1 MTQMNLNAF
10 AARKPLG
17 QIVRV
22 PERVQSVYSLTQHVW
37 AGDSDAERDKAK
49 KENRVRLE
57 TLDEFFLDPVRAYL
71 NRIFEKIADGEG
83 QGFWVQAEFGV
94 GKSHL
99 LAATAVLAVG
109 GPDAWERL
117 KEREDQEK
125 KAGPG
130 ARLDALWR
138 KKIETKKIFPI
149 VFSLEGCGGGQEKKL
164 EDFVLDEAQALFGL
178 REGKPLAVYP
188 EEHLADLFLREHQKA
203 FRDDLRVFLSDKRLM
218 RGLPEYEY
226 DELVKALKDPRELR
240 DAGRLL
246 MAFYRHKNLRPNV
259 PTERGERLDRA
270 IRDILDAGYQGVF
283 IAIDEMSEYL
293 RRSQFTSDDED
304 CLLTLS
310 STLAKARGLPVWT
323 LVAAQSEHTNP
334 KKIIGP
340 DRLREELLEH
350 RAERFRDIVVQRT
363 RSVVDRDAIAVYYNG
378 YKNLIPWVKN
388 TPKEEFEAAFPFP
401 PDAIQI
407 IRSVSTKLTG
417 TRSTISFLHRALK
430 RAVEAG
436 EKEEAGGKDLV
447 PLWRVFDDL
456 MSYNETPST
465 SSSGAISIRSK
476 FRGEVAA
483 LEAAQATLKRIND
496 GQLARPQNRK
506 RAERILNTLFL
517 YHIAGVQGLT
527 TEQILDAVCDL
538 KPNGDELEAQLGH
551 YETILEEMRSKLR
564 NQIRFRENRYEFVP
578 KETGQYDDLV
588 YQATDRL
595 KSDPQ
600 LFWQYV
606 DRLMVFADPG
616 AASPFA
622 EFVPEEDGRQIQ
634 FKLIWHG
641 QERTGRV
648 TAADLKKPN
657 ARPLEVDTHGNEDDF
672 VVVLARRPMTDKA
685 VEKFLKTDGIA
696 DPRLCV
702 WAPAEP
708 TAEEKATLA
717 AVLAHLLVAEEQKDS
732 AFEREGK
739 KGFCNGAFR
748 AHTVMQAIYARG
760 VARTSRTS
768 LDIPMVGG
776 VRGAIEAMA
785 AKAMDTC
792 YRSRAI
798 DFGHR
803 KFDALGAVKLIN
815 GLVKR
820 GQAVSEGDQLWS
832 AVENFAGPLG
842 LVRADNP
849 RRLDPSKSSFYQ
861 EIRKR
866 IEERGGAGLEVKTV
880 YNWFTGYDAKDGQE
894 SPGLTRRMVDIYLLC
909 LAQQGQ
915 IRISD
920 KKGGW
925 IDRSTIGEIEFKP
938 EHLRNLNR
946 IELPRALPDWQVFS
960 PYLEVLL
967 GRPDGSL
974 GPKYDKA
981 TADDAISE
989 LWNRAWIRRA
999 DVEQTLE
1006 ALTELFSTLGRE
1018 KKDNPFDELLLYWL
1032 EFTDEERPENFDAD
1046 ETFQAM
1052 CRAVLKAGGVA
1063 ETSALTSTHLT
1074 TFRENHRRLSELRGS
1089 FDSTRTVLLRA
1100 ARLARAPLPDG
1111 AGFKEIEKAQ
1121 NEVLKELEKVADL
1134 VVNQD
1139 TLTTRLGPRLSVLE
1153 DAYIPAYLDGLMTLD
1168 GLQGEIEDAAD
1179 KARSSA
1185 ELRVLAEFSEVSEA
1199 RRLIDKLKGDLDKL
1213 PRALRRRPEDRDAA
1227 EREVRNSAAV
1237 KDVDGQPL
1245 TFRRL
1250 AKECEARR
1258 DQVKS
1263 IGSAPKDALKSFAAF
1278 LRSPRVLD
1286 RLRAVK
1292 DPNKTLIE
1300 MIQTK
1305 TDDEHVELL
1314 TTLPANE
1321 LKSLAKLL
1329 IAVIGDKKPKSV
1341 RMTEFVPRTEFVWE
1355 NKDIDS
1361 VVTEFREYIE
1371 KAWEDGCYLKIE
1383 K

>member
-1 MTQMNLNAF
+1 MSRLDFSGF
-10 AARKPLG
+10 ANRKALKD
-17 QIVRV
+17 IVKV

-37 AGDSDAERDKAK
+37 AGERDAERTESK
-49 KENRVRLE
+49 KQNRVRLE
-57 TLDEFFLDPVRAYL
+57 TLDEFYIDPVRAYL
-71 NRIFEKIADGEG
+71 NRILEKIAEGEG

-99 LAATAVLAVG
+99 LAATSVLAFG
-109 GPDAWERL
+109 GPAAWERVRQ
-117 KEREDQEK
+117 REDQEK

-138 KKIETKKIFPI
+138 KKVEAKKVFPI
-149 VFSLEGCGGGQEKKL
+149 VLSLEGCGGSQEKKL
-164 EDFVLDEAQALFGL
+164 EDFVLDEAQAVFGL

-188 EEHLADLFLREHQKA
+188 EEHLADLFLHEHQKA
-203 FRDDLRVFLSDKRLM
+203 FRDDLRAFLSDKRLM

-226 DELVKALKDPRELR
+226 DELVKALEDPRELR

-259 PTERGERLDRA
+259 PTERGERLERA
-270 IRDILDAGYQGVF
+270 IKDILEAGYEGVF

-350 RAERFRDIVVQRT
+350 KAERFRDIVVQRT
-363 RSVVDRDAIAVYYNG
+363 RSVKDADAIAVYYNG
-378 YKNLIPWVKN
+378 YKNLLPWVKI

-401 PDAIQI
+401 PDAIQV
-407 IRSVSTKLTG
+407 IRSISTKLTG

-436 EKEEAGGKDLV
+436 EKDLV

-483 LEAAQATLKRIND
+483 LEAAQATLKRITD
-496 GQLARPQNRK
+496 GQLARPQNRS

-517 YHIAGVQGLT
+517 YHLAGVQGLAT
-527 TEQILDAVCDL
+527 AQILDAVCDL
-538 KPNGDELEAQLGH
+538 KPNEDELEAQLGH
-551 YETILEEMRSKLR
+551 YETILAEMRSKLR
-564 NQIRFRENRYEFVP
+564 NQIRFRDNRYEFVP

-595 KSDPQ
+595 KGDPQ

-606 DRLMVFADPG
+606 DRLMVLAEPD
-616 AASPFA
+616 AASPFS
-622 EFVPEEDGRQIQ
+622 EFVPEEDGRQLQ
-634 FKLIWHG
+634 FKLVWHG

-648 TAADLKKPN
+648 TATDLRKPN
-657 ARPLEVDTHGNEDDF
+657 ARPPEVDTHGNEDDF
-672 VVVLARRPMTDKA
+672 VVVLARRPMTEQA
-685 VEKFLKTDGIA
+685 VEKFLKTDGAA
-696 DPRLCV
+696 DPRVCV

-717 AVLAHLLVAEEQKDS
+717 AVLAHLLVAEEHKDS
-732 AFEREGK
+732 SFEKDGKRE
-739 KGFCNGAFR
+739 FRREAFR
-748 AHTVMQAIYARG
+748 AHTVAQAIYARG

-768 LDIPMVGG
+768 LDISTVGG
-776 VRGAIEAMA
+776 VRGAIESMA
-785 AKAMDTC
+785 ARAMDTC
-792 YRSRAI
+792 YRARTI
-798 DFGHR
+798 DFGNR

-820 GQAVSEGDQLWS
+820 GQAVSESDQLWS

-849 RRLDPSKSSFYQ
+849 RRLDPSRSTFYQ

-880 YNWFTGYDAKDGQE
+880 YNWFTGYNPKDGQE

-915 IRISD
+915 IRIRD
-920 KKGGW
+920 RRGGW

-946 IELPRALPDWQVFS
+946 VELPRALPDWQVFS
-960 PYLEVLL
+960 PYLEVLV

-981 TADDAISE
+981 TADDALAE
-989 LWNRAWIRRA
+989 LWNRAWIKRA

-1018 KKDNPFDELLLYWL
+1018 KKENPFDELLLYWL
-1032 EFTDEERPENFDAD
+1032 EFTDEDRPENFDAD
-1046 ETFQAM
+1046 ETFQAI
-1052 CRAVLKAGGVA
+1052 CRAVLRATGVA
-1063 ETSALTSTHLT
+1063 ATSALTSTHLT
-1074 TFRENHRRLSELRGS
+1074 TFRENYRRLAELRGS

-1100 ARLARAPLPDG
+1100 ARLARAALPDG
-1111 AGFKEIEKAQ
+1111 DGFKEIEKAQ
-1121 NEVLKELEKVADL
+1121 SEVLKELEKVADL

-1139 TLTTRLGPRLSVLE
+1139 TVTTRLGPRLRCLE
-1153 DAYIPAYLDGLMTLD
+1153 EAYIPAYLDELMKLD
-1168 GLQGEIEDAAD
+1168 GLQGEIDDAAD
-1179 KARSSA
+1179 KARSSD

-1199 RRLIDKLKGDLDKL
+1199 RRLSDKVEVDIGNL

-1227 EREVRNSAAV
+1227 EREVRNSAVV
-1237 KDVDGQPL
+1237 KDVDGEPL
-1245 TFRRL
+1245 TLRRL
-1250 AKECEARR
+1250 AKECDSRQER
-1258 DQVKS
+1258 VKS

-1292 DPNKTLIE
+1292 DPNKALTE
-1300 MIQTK
+1300 VIQAK
-1305 TDDEHVELL
+1305 TDDELVEVL
-1314 TTLPANE
+1314 TALPPKE

-1329 IAVIGDKKPKSV
+1329 IAMIGNKKPKAV
-1341 RMTEFVPRTEFVWE
+1341 RVTDFVPRTEFVWE
-1355 NKDIDS
+1355 DKDIET
-1361 VVTEFREYIE
+1361 VVTEFRDYLK

>member
-1 MTQMNLNAF
+1 MTQMVLNAF
-10 AARKPLG
+10 ANRKALG
-17 QIVRV
+17 QILRI

-37 AGDSDAERDKAK
+37 SGASDAQRTSSK

-71 NRIFEKIADGEG
+71 NRIFEKLADGEG

-99 LAATAVLAVG
+99 LAATSVLAFG
-109 GPDAWERL
+109 GPDAWERV
-117 KEREDQEK
+117 KDRENREK

-138 KKIETKKIFPI
+138 QKVEGKRVFPI
-149 VFSLEGCGGGQEKKL
+149 VFSLEGCGGSQEKKL

-188 EEHLADLFLREHQKA
+188 EEHLAGLFLREHQKS
-203 FRDDLRVFLSDKRLM
+203 FRDDLRAFLADKRLM

-226 DELVKALKDPRELR
+226 DELLKALKDSRELR

-246 MAFYRHKNLRPNV
+246 MAFYRHKNLRPDV
-259 PTERGERLDRA
+259 PTERGERLERA
-270 IRDILDAGYQGVF
+270 IKDILDAGYHGVF

-350 RAERFRDIVVQRT
+350 KAERFRDIVVQRT
-363 RSVVDRDAIAVYYNG
+363 RSVEDEGAVAVYYNG
-378 YKNLIPWVKN
+378 YKNLVPWVKT

-436 EKEEAGGKDLV
+436 EKDLV

-496 GQLARPQNRK
+496 GQLARPQNRS

-517 YHIAGVQGLT
+517 YHLAGVQGLT
-527 TEQILDAVCDL
+527 KAQILDAVCDL
-538 KPNGDELEAQLGH
+538 KPNEDELEAQLGH

-564 NQIRFRENRYEFVP
+564 NQIRFREDRYEFVP

-595 KSDPQ
+595 KGDPQ
-600 LFWQYV
+600 LFWQYF
-606 DRLMVFADPG
+606 DRLMVFADTDG
-616 AASPFA
+616 ASPFS
-622 EFVPEEDGRQIQ
+622 EFVPEEDGRQLQ
-634 FKLIWHG
+634 FKVSWHG
-641 QERTGRV
+641 QERSGRV
-648 TAADLKKPN
+648 TAADLKRPN
-657 ARPLEVDTHGNEDDF
+657 ARPAEVDTHGNEDDF

-685 VEKFLKTDGIA
+685 VEKFLKADGTS

-708 TAEEKATLA
+708 TPEEKATLA
-717 AVLAHLLVAEEQKDS
+717 AVLAHLLVAEEHKDS
-732 AFEREGK
+732 ALEKDGKREFRK
-739 KGFCNGAFR
+739 EAFR
-748 AHTVMQAIYARG
+748 AHTVAQAVYARG

-768 LDIPMVGG
+768 LDISTVGG
-776 VRGAIEAMA
+776 VRGSIESMA

-792 YRSRAI
+792 YRSRTI
-798 DFGHR
+798 DFGNR
-803 KFDALGAVKLIN
+803 KFDALGAAKLIN

-832 AVENFAGPLG
+832 AVGNFAGPLG

-849 RRLDPSKSSFYQ
+849 RRLDPSKSTFYQ
-861 EIRKR
+861 DIRKR
-866 IEERGGAGLEVKTV
+866 IEERGGAGIEVKTV
-880 YNWFTGYDAKDGQE
+880 YNWFTGYDSKDGQE
-894 SPGLTRRMVDIYLLC
+894 SAGLTRRMVDIYLLC

-938 EHLRNLNR
+938 EHLRNLSR
-946 IELPRALPDWQVFS
+946 VELPRALPDWQVFS
-960 PYLEVLL
+960 PYLEVFL
-967 GRPDGSL
+967 GRPDASL
-974 GPKYDKA
+974 GPKYDKS

-989 LWNRAWIRRA
+989 LWNRSWLRQT

-1006 ALTELFSTLGRE
+1006 ALTELFSTLGRD

-1032 EFTDEERPENFDAD
+1032 DFADEERPDNFDAD
-1046 ETFQAM
+1046 ETFQAF
-1052 CRAVLKAGGVA
+1052 CRAVLHASGVA
-1063 ETSALTSTHLT
+1063 ETLALTSTHLT
-1074 TFRENHRRLSELRGS
+1074 TFRESHRRLCELRSS

-1100 ARLARAPLPDG
+1100 ARIARAALPDG
-1111 AGFKEIEKAQ
+1111 TGFKEIQKAQ
-1121 NEVLKELEKVADL
+1121 NEVLKELDKIADL

-1139 TLTTRLGPRLSVLE
+1139 TVTTRLGPRLRRLE
-1153 DAYIPAYLDGLMTLD
+1153 EAYIPAYLDELMTLD
-1168 GLQGEIEDAAD
+1168 GLQGEIDNAAD

-1185 ELRVLAEFSEVSEA
+1185 ELRILAEFSEVKEA
-1199 RRLIDKLKGDLDKL
+1199 WRLSDKVSADLNSL
-1213 PRALRRRPEDRDAA
+1213 PRNLRRRPEDRDTA

-1237 KDVDGQPL
+1237 KDADGEPL
-1245 TFRRL
+1245 PFRRL
-1250 AKECEARR
+1250 AKECESRR
-1258 DQVKS
+1258 EQVKS
-1263 IGSAPKDALKSFAAF
+1263 LVSAPGDAFKSFVAF
-1278 LRSPRVLD
+1278 LRSPRILE
-1286 RLRAVK
+1286 RLRTVK
-1292 DPNKTLIE
+1292 GPNKTLTE
-1300 MIQTK
+1300 VIQTK
-1305 TDDEHVELL
+1305 TDDELVEVL
-1314 TTLPANE
+1314 TTLPPKE
-1321 LKSLAKLL
+1321 LKSLSKQL
-1329 IAVIGDKKPKSV
+1329 IAVIGDKKPKAV
-1341 RMTEFVPRTEFVWE
+1341 RVAEFVPSTEFVWE
-1355 NKDIDS
+1355 DKDIEA
-1361 VVTEFREYIE
+1361 VVTEFRDYLE

>member
-1 MTQMNLNAF
+1 MSDLDFSGF
-10 AARKPLG
+10 ANRKPLKD
-17 QIVRV
+17 ILKV
-22 PERVQSVYSLTQHVW
+22 PDRVQSVYSLTQHVW
-37 AGDSDAERDKAK
+37 AGESDAERTESK
-49 KENRVRLE
+49 KNNRVRLE
-57 TLDEFFLDPVRAYL
+57 TLDEFFIDPVRAYL
-71 NRIFEKIADGEG
+71 NRIFEKIAEGEG

-99 LAATAVLAVG
+99 LAATSVLAFG
-109 GPDAWERL
+109 GPDAWERV
-117 KEREDQEK
+117 KERENQEK

-130 ARLDALWR
+130 SRLDALWR
-138 KKIETKKIFPI
+138 KKIEGKKVFPI
-149 VFSLEGCGGGQEKKL
+149 VFSLEGCGGSQEKKL
-164 EDFVLDEAQALFGL
+164 EDFVLDEAQAVFRL
-178 REGKPLAVYP
+178 REEKPLAVYP
-188 EEHLADLFLREHQKA
+188 EEHLARLFLREHQNA
-203 FRDDLRVFLSDKRLM
+203 FREDLQAFLSDRRLM

-226 DELVKALKDPRELR
+226 DELIKALRDPLQLL

-259 PTERGERLDRA
+259 PTERGERLERA
-270 IRDILDAGYQGVF
+270 IKDILEAGYQGVF

-350 RAERFRDIVVQRT
+350 KAERFRDIVVQRT
-363 RSVVDRDAIAVYYNG
+363 RSVEDQGAIAVYYHG
-378 YKNLIPWVKN
+378 YKNLLPWVKN

-401 PDAIQI
+401 PEAIQI

-436 EKEEAGGKDLV
+436 EKDLV

-456 MSYNETPST
+456 MSYNETAST

-483 LEAAQATLKRIND
+483 LEAAQATLKRITD
-496 GQLARPQNRK
+496 GQLARPQNRS

-517 YHIAGVQGLT
+517 YHLAGVQGLT
-527 TEQILDAVCDL
+527 TAQILDAVCDL
-538 KPNGDELEAQLGH
+538 KPNEDELEAQLGH

-595 KSDPQ
+595 KGDPQ

-606 DRLMVFADPG
+606 DRLMVFADAD
-616 AASPFA
+616 AASPFS
-622 EFVPEEDGRQIQ
+622 EFVPEEDGRLLQ
-634 FKLIWHG
+634 FKVIWHG

-648 TAADLKKPN
+648 TAADLNKPN
-657 ARPLEVDTHGNEDDF
+657 ARPAEVDTHGNEDDF

-685 VEKFLKTDGIA
+685 VEKFLKTDGTA

-708 TAEEKATLA
+708 TTEEKATLA
-717 AVLAHLLVAEEQKDS
+717 AVLAHLLVAEEHKDS
-732 AFEREGK
+732 AFEKDGKREFRK
-739 KGFCNGAFR
+739 EAFR
-748 AHTVMQAIYARG
+748 AYTVVQAIYARG

-768 LDIPMVGG
+768 LDVSTVGG
-776 VRGAIEAMA
+776 VRGSIESMA
-785 AKAMDTC
+785 TKAMDTC
-792 YRSRAI
+792 YRSRTI
-798 DFGHR
+798 DFGNR
-803 KFDALGAVKLIN
+803 KFDTLGAVKLIN

-849 RRLDPSKSSFYQ
+849 RRLDPSKSVFYQ

-880 YNWFTGYDAKDGQE
+880 YNWFTGYDPKDGQE
-894 SPGLTRRMVDIYLLC
+894 SAGLTRRMVDIYLLC
-909 LAQQGQ
+909 LAQQGL

-920 KKGGW
+920 KKCCW

-938 EHLRNLNR
+938 EHLRNLDR

-981 TADDAISE
+981 TADDAIAE
-989 LWNRAWIRRA
+989 LWNRAWIKRA
-999 DVEQTLE
+999 DVDQSLE
-1006 ALTELFSTLGRE
+1006 ALTELFSTLGRD
-1018 KKDNPFDELLLYWL
+1018 KKDNPFNELLLYWL
-1032 EFTDEERPENFDAD
+1032 KFTDEERPDNFDAD

-1052 CRAVLKAGGVA
+1052 CRAVLRASGVF
-1063 ETSALTSTHLT
+1063 EPSALTSTHLT
-1074 TFRENHRRLSELRGS
+1074 TFRENYRRLAELRGS

-1100 ARLARAPLPDG
+1100 ARLARAALPDG

-1121 NEVLKELEKVADL
+1121 NEVLEELEKVADL

-1139 TLTTRLGPRLSVLE
+1139 TVTTRLGPRLRRLE
-1153 DAYIPAYLDGLMTLD
+1153 EAYIPAYLDALMMLD
-1168 GLQGEIEDAAD
+1168 GLQSEIEDAAN
-1179 KARSSA
+1179 KARSSV
-1185 ELRVLAEFSEVSEA
+1185 ELQVLAEFSEVSEA
-1199 RRLIDKLKGDLDKL
+1199 QRLSGQAKEDLGNL

-1237 KDVDGQPL
+1237 KDVDGEPL

-1250 AKECEARR
+1250 SKECEARR
-1258 DQVKS
+1258 EQLKT
-1263 IGSAPKDALKSFAAF
+1263 IGSAPKEAIKSFAAF

-1286 RLRAVK
+1286 RLRTVK
-1292 DPNKTLIE
+1292 APNKTLTE
-1300 MIQTK
+1300 VIQAE
-1305 TDDEHVELL
+1305 TDDKLVEIL
-1314 TTLPANE
+1314 TTLPPQD
-1321 LKSLAKLL
+1321 LKTLAKLL
-1329 IAVIGDKKPKSV
+1329 VAVIGDKKPKTV
-1341 RMTEFVPRTEFVWE
+1341 RVTEFVPRTEFVWE
-1355 NKDIDS
+1355 DKDIDS
-1361 VVTEFREYIE
+1361 VVTEFRDYL
-1371 KAWEDGCYLKIE
+1371 KQAWEDGCYLKIE